1 MHKKGL
7 NIILVIICLFSSSK
21 SFCQLDQTL
30 QQIGYLLDDALFF
43 SDKYITPATDAAV
56 YQASSNWM
64 YSPKKKKLWD
74 LTVSIHANMFFVPKQ
89 DRNFTISNSDFKFF
103 TIENGTSAI
112 VPTALGPKSYTHLD
126 GQIGSSPVRLW
137 TPDGINQE
145 TVFYPYM
152 QASLGLWK
160 GTELEAKYSTKVDL
174 KKGNY
179 QVYGFGVKHNLSQY
193 IKPLERNKIN
203 IATLIAY
210 SKEDISFDFLDVQ
223 TDYGNLGLNQI
234 TGLVNTYQF
243 QISASKDWKRFE
255 FIISSITNKSDFK
268 YEITGPKGQ
277 IEDIIPFQDIVNTKL
292 KEISKSKI
300 NSMGE
305 VSCRYQISKIFVQS
319 TFAFGKFANGNV
331 SVQYEF

>member
-1 MHKKGL
+1 
-7 NIILVIICLFSSSK
+7 
-21 SFCQLDQTL
+21 
-30 QQIGYLLDDALFF
+30 
-43 SDKYITPATDAAV
+43 
-56 YQASSNWM
+56 
-64 YSPKKKKLWD
+64 
-74 LTVSIHANMFFVPKQ
+74 MFFVPKQ

-103 TIENGTSAI
+103 TIENATSAT

-126 GQIGSSPVRLW
+126 GQIGNSPVRLW
-137 TPDGINQE
+137 TPDGVNEE
-145 TVFYPYM
+145 TIFYPYL

-193 IKPLERNKIN
+193 FKSLQSKKIN
-203 IATLIAY
+203 IAALASY
-210 SKEDISFDFLDVQ
+210 SNENISFDFLDVQ

-243 QISASKDWKRFE
+243 QISASKEWKRFE
-255 FIISSITNKSDFK
+255 FLISAITNESSFK
-268 YEITGPKGQ
+268 YEMTGPKGQ
-277 IEDIIPFQDIVNTKL
+277 IESIVPFQDIVNAKL
-292 KEISKSKI
+292 KEIYKSKM
-300 NSMGE
+300 NTMGE